1 MFQHPNK
8 VCMTYSEHFIISL
21 RFSYI
26 FMVASVKSLIHAFI
40 PDLFISSTTD
50 TLERV
55 NNIMKTNGCT
65 KTVIHPRTVYQ

>member
-8 VCMTYSEHFIISL
+8 VCMTYYEHFRISL

-26 FMVASVKSLIHAFI
+26 FAMASLKSLIHAFI

-50 TLERV
+50 TLERT
-55 NNIMKTNGCT
+55 NIILKTNGCI
-65 KTVIHPRTVYQ
+65 KTVINQRTVYQ